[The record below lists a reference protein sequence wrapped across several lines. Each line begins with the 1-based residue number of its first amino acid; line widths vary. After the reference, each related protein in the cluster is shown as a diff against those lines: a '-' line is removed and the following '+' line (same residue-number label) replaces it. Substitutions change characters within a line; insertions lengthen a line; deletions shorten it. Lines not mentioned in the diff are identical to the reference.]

1 MACLHSHILVYNDDK
16 ISRKA
21 VMTTKFLKNSW
32 QVPRQLS
39 KGTIFSLKHKVTETD
54 ICQFYVVLLSWN
66 DACVKR
72 IKSPKSDFGL
82 CLLTSHLILA
92 GARWD
97 SPGHNESNCGQLCG
111 ITEHSWYSHVIT
123 KECKYTREQFLFDF
137 YCFQIYNG
145 YLWKISPLK
154 GTFW

>member
-16 ISRKA
+16 LSRKT
-21 VMTTKFLKNSW
+21 VMTTKFLKKSW
-32 QVPRQLS
+32 QVPWQLS

-66 DACVKR
+66 DACLKR
-72 IKSPKSDFGL
+72 IKSAKSDFGL
-82 CLLTSHLILA
+82 CLLTSRLILA

-97 SPGHNESNCGQLCG
+97 SPGHNEPNCGQLCG
-111 ITEHSWYSHVIT
+111 TTEHSWYSHVIT

-145 YLWKISPLK
+145 YSWKISPLK